1 MSLAVAEMRAAFPA
15 FAEAGGAGLHYL
27 DNAAMT
33 QMAAAAMAAVEH
45 HSRSARANVRRGL
58 YALAERADAAYD
70 AARARVAAFL
80 GAADPAEV
88 VFTANATAALNLA
101 AQALGAELGPGDEV
115 VVSRLEHHSNL
126 LPWLL
131 LGRTR
136 GVTVRTLPLTPEGGI
151 DTGALAATIG
161 PRCRVIAL
169 SHASNVTGAVL
180 DPAPVVAAA
189 RRVGAR
195 VVLDGAQAAAH
206 LPLDVRGLGVDF
218 YAFSGHKVFG
228 PTGIGVLW
236 GRQSVLAGLP
246 PPWAGGGM
254 VEEVAGESLVF
265 APPPQRFEAGTP
277 PVEQAVGLA
286 AALDWLTAQD
296 RLALTAHQRRL
307 TAQLLDGLAARPGV
321 RLVGPPTAAGR
332 VPVVSFGLD
341 GLHPHDVCQVLAECG
356 VAVRGGSH
364 CAQPLLAA
372 LELDGVVRA
381 SFAPYNDEDD
391 VAALLDGLDAARRLL
406 A

>member
-1 MSLAVAEMRAAFPA
+1 MDVAAIRAAFPVFAA
-15 FAEAGGAGLHYL
+15 FGGAGLHYL

-33 QMAAAAMAAVEH
+33 QMAAAAMGAVDRH
-45 HSRSARANVRRGL
+45 GRTARANVRRGV
-58 YALAERADAAYD
+58 YSLAERADAAYD
-70 AARARVAAFL
+70 SARTRVAAFL
-80 GAADPAEV
+80 GAATPAEV
-88 VFTANATAALNLA
+88 VFTANTTAALNLV
-101 AQALGAELGPGDEV
+101 AQALGAGLEPGDEV
-115 VVSRLEHHSNL
+115 VVSQLEHHSNL
-126 LPWLL
+126 LPWQL
-131 LGRTR
+131 LGRAR
-136 GVTVRTLPLTPEGGI
+136 GVTVRTLPLTAAGGV

-189 RRVGAR
+189 RAVGAL
-195 VVLDGAQAAAH
+195 VVLDGAQAVAH
-206 LPLDVRGLGVDF
+206 QPVDVGRLGVDF

-228 PTGIGVLW
+228 PTGVGVLW
-236 GRQSVLAGLP
+236 GRHAVLAGLP

-254 VEEVAGESLVF
+254 VEEVGGDAPVF

-286 AALDWLTAQD
+286 AALDWLAAQD
-296 RLALTAHQRRL
+296 RPALAAHQRALAARL
-307 TAQLLDGLAARPGV
+307 MDGLAARPGV
-321 RLVGPPTAAGR
+321 RVVGPPATRR
-332 VPVVSFGLD
+332 VPLVSFSLD
-341 GLHPHDVCQVLAECG
+341 GLHPHDVCQILAGRG

-372 LELDGVVRA
+372 LGLEGVVRA

-391 VAALLDGLDAARRLL
+391 VAALLDGLDAARLVL
-406 A
+406 G